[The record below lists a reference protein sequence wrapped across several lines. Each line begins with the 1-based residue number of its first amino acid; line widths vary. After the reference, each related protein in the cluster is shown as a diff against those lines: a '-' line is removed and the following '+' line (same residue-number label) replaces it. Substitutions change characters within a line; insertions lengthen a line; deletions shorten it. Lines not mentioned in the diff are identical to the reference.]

1 MATDSGDNTS
11 EVQEALAAAEADG
24 RQEDVRYL
32 KRVLEDR
39 KLRKADV
46 SSTEIVLGNKDAY
59 PDRTVEQQEQ
69 LAEGRPVE
77 PVSFDDL
84 GVRGTAVDAGAAA
97 DEGDKPAP
105 KAAPKK

>member
-11 EVQEALAAAEADG
+11 EVLEALAAAEAAG

-46 SSTEIVLGNKDAY
+46 SSTEIVLGNKDNY
-59 PDRTVEQQEQ
+59 PARTVEQQEQ
-69 LAEGRPVE
+69 LAEGRPVD

-84 GVRGTAVDAGAAA
+84 GVRGAVSDAS